1 MKSIMETVIEE
12 AYSQEGGNLPFFVGN
27 QHGSGWLRTL
37 ARFAFPLL
45 KGAAKVVSNTAED
58 VIYDNKKLLPAL
70 QENAIKAVSKVI
82 ANPSTINRP
91 QKRRHEYFEVN
102 NPKNNK
108 RGKQG

>member
-1 MKSIMETVIEE
+1 METVIED

-58 VIYDNKKLLPAL
+58 VIYDKKKVLPAL
-70 QENAIKAVSKVI
+70 QENAMEAVAKTM
-82 ANPSTINRP
+82 STINRP
-91 QKRRHEYFEVN
+91 QKRKQQQRKIFQTTTN
-102 NPKNNK
+102 AK
-108 RGKQG
+108 RGRH